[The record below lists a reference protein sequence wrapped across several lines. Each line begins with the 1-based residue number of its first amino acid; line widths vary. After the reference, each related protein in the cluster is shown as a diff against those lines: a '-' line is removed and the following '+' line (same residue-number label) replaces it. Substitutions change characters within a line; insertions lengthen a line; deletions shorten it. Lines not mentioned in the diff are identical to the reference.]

1 MTEILEI
8 LKYILPS
15 LIVFFT
21 AYLLLRIYLKNEE
34 KKKKLELSM
43 NRTETLLPLR
53 LQAFER
59 LVLLLERISPD
70 SLVMRFKNTKLNVA
84 QLQNELINNVRTEF
98 EHNLSQQTYISIQA
112 WEKIKMARSE
122 IIKLINTSAAELKPN
137 DQGINLSKRILE
149 KAMNMQ
155 NSPTQ
160 EALQFLK
167 NEVRDLF

>member
-15 LIVFFT
+15 VIVFLT
-21 AYLLLRIYLKNEE
+21 AYLILRIYLKNEE

-43 NRTETLLPLR
+43 NRTETVLPLR

-98 EHNLSQQTYISIQA
+98 EHNLSQQTYISPQA

-149 KAMNMQ
+149 KAMNTQ
-155 NSPTQ
+155 NPPTQ